1 MDILI
6 ASSNKDKIR
15 EIRLILQLPD
25 VNLRTLDEFPGAPE
39 VTEDG
44 NTLYENALKKASV
57 LAEFTGLPTISDDT
71 ALEVDALNG
80 RPGIFSARY
89 AGQKATYKDNV
100 EKMIKDLSAVP
111 EKDRKARFRTVAVFY
126 HPEIVVSEEGIVE
139 GVILTECHG
148 KGGFGYDPIF
158 FVPEKGKT
166 YAEMSSDEKNS
177 ISHRGKAFRKLHKSI
192 KNTFLLVNN
201 S

>member
-6 ASSNKDKIR
+6 ASNNKDKIA
-15 EIRLILQLPD
+15 EIRLIFQLPD

-39 VTEDG
+39 VIEDG
-44 NTLYENALKKASV
+44 NSLYENALKKASV
-57 LAEFTGLPTISDDT
+57 LAEFTGMPTISDDT

-80 RPGIFSARY
+80 KLGIFSARY
-89 AGQKATYKDNV
+89 AGPKATYKDNV
-100 EKMIKDLSAVP
+100 EKIIKDLSAIP

-126 HPEIVVSEEGIVE
+126 HLEMVISEEGIAE
-139 GVILTECHG
+139 GFILTECRG

-166 YAEMSSDEKNS
+166 YAEMSDDEKNS
-177 ISHRGKAFRKLHKSI
+177 ISHRSKAFRKLHKSI
-192 KNTFLLVNN
+192 KNTFFTRKQ
-201 S
+201 

>member
-6 ASSNKDKIR
+6 ASNNKDKIA
-15 EIRLILQLPD
+15 EIRLIFQLPD

-39 VTEDG
+39 VIEDG
-44 NTLYENALKKASV
+44 NSLYENALKKASV
-57 LAEFTGLPTISDDT
+57 LAEFTGMPTISDDT

-80 RPGIFSARY
+80 KPGIFSARY
-89 AGQKATYKDNV
+89 AGPKATYKDNV
-100 EKMIKDLSAVP
+100 EKIIKDLSAIP

-126 HPEIVVSEEGIVE
+126 HPEMVISEEGIAE
-139 GVILTECHG
+139 GFILTECRG

-166 YAEMSSDEKNS
+166 YAEMSDDEKNS
-177 ISHRGKAFRKLHKSI
+177 ISHRSKAFRKLHKSI
-192 KNTFLLVNN
+192 KNTFFTRKQ
-201 S
+201 